1 MHAAGWA
8 LGIIPGHNETDLT
21 WSALPAADERR
32 ITAEAD
38 GVLALAGQLREVF
51 GASDQDWCAV
61 ARHAVE
67 VDEALDLCTEWL
79 DGECWRPDDGAAEA
93 ARVVWA
99 ASKLVDEE
107 SVRAWVAARRGAK

>member
-1 MHAAGWA
+1 MLAEQVRLVVRAMELGETSCPTIDGYSSISNALRVRMHAAGWA
-8 LGIIPGHNETDLT
+8 LGTIPGRNETDLT

-38 GVLALAGQLREVF
+38 GVLTLAGQLREVF

-67 VDEALDLCTEWL
+67 LLT
-79 DGECWRPDDGAAEA
+79 R
-93 ARVVWA
+93 
-99 ASKLVDEE
+99 S
-107 SVRAWVAARRGAK
+107 S